1 MNPKIFAGMLLLSAG
16 LLVGW
21 YMLGT
26 SDSPEHAIKNTF
38 QMKQSTSTISPTKT
52 PKSVESTAGNE
63 TPMEKGGQEARIVVT
78 YTDTGFAPSPLVV
91 VKGETVVFVNESSK
105 QMQVAS
111 AMYPTHQILPSFVQK
126 SSVGKG
132 GVYEYTFSSVGTW
145 KYQNDAFQSDIGSVV
160 VQ

>member
-26 SDSPEHAIKNTF
+26 GVSPDQAIKNTF
-38 QMKQSTSTISPTKT
+38 QMKQSTISPTKT
-52 PKSVESTAGNE
+52 PKSIESAAGNG
-63 TPMEKGGQEARIVVT
+63 TPMEKGGQAARIVVT
-78 YTDTGFAPSPLVV
+78 YTDTGFAPSPLVI
-91 VKGETVVFVNESSK
+91 VKGESVVFVNESSK

-132 GVYEYTFSSVGTW
+132 GVYEYTFTSVGTW